1 MNRVVAVARMQLA
14 HPLITYG
21 LPAAIVS
28 FSFAINW
35 TIWALGDVAAHAPGD
50 GTTGGVASLYVTVL
64 VFFIQTVAQVFPFA
78 MGLSISRREFY
89 AGTGLT
95 AVLQSAVYGVALTV
109 LAAVENAT
117 NGWGVQLHF
126 WAPAPLDVA
135 NLLLQFLVLAMPM
148 LACAFIGVGIGAVF
162 TRWGTPGLYALTV
175 GTLVTAGLAA
185 VLAAWQDAWGD
196 LGNWLLDQTAT
207 SLAIAL
213 PAGLTLVLA
222 ALGFLAIRRA
232 VP

>member
-1 MNRVVAVARMQLA
+1 VNRVVAVARMQLA
-14 HPLITYG
+14 HPMITYG

-35 TIWALGDVAAHAPGD
+35 TIWRLGDVAAHTPGD
-50 GTTGGVASLYVTVL
+50 GSTGGLASLYVTVL
-64 VFFIQTVAQVFPFA
+64 VFFVQTVAQVFSFA

-89 AGTGLT
+89 AGTAVT

-109 LAAVENAT
+109 LDAVENAT

-126 WAPAPLDVA
+126 WAPAPLDVR
-135 NLLLQFLVLAMPM
+135 NPLLQFLVLAMPM
-148 LACAFIGVGIGAVF
+148 LACAFIGVGIGVVF
-162 TRWGTPGLYALTV
+162 KRWGTLGLYALTIV
-175 GTLVTAGLAA
+175 SLATVGLAA
-185 VLAAWQDAWGD
+185 VLATWQDAWDD

-213 PAGLTLVLA
+213 PTGLTLVLA
-222 ALGFLAIRRA
+222 ALGFLAVRRA